1 MKTVVKSRLG
11 SGLEDPG
18 YISYNDQLKD
28 IKLGVFLFTVVLS
41 YQAL

>member
-18 YISYNDQLKD
+18 YISYNDHLKV
-28 IKLGVFLFTVVLS
+28 IKLSMFLFTVALS